1 MQKKKSKAKK
11 VEQVRNIPSGWDTT
25 DEDEIRRRRLRAES
39 EQMQVTN
46 LDPGIDYFSNYNVHS
61 GSKNQYV
68 VEVRSLLERVN
79 SCSCTDYDTNGLG
92 TCKHI
97 EKVLLMLKKK
107 GKGKFQKAAKA
118 GSTQVE
124 IYVNPENNKINIS
137 WANEQKAD
145 SEIYKLLNDFFSA
158 DGSLIADASIAIPV
172 IERLINSSAES
183 IQKNIRLSHRIKLA
197 LDNSS
202 DFLQKQTARDF
213 FLQDVAAGK
222 SSLDIMKLPLYD
234 YQKHGM
240 LHLAF
245 SQRAMLADEMGL
257 GKTVQ
262 AIAACELLRRIRGIR
277 KVLVVSPTSLKAEWE
292 EQIVKFADLP
302 SIIVYGNKHIRLHQY
317 QNDTF
322 FYLVNYEQVLRDHD
336 HIQRIIAPDVIILDE
351 AQRIKNWKTK
361 TAMAI
366 KKLHSHYAF
375 VLTGTP
381 IENRIDDIYSIMQF
395 LDPSFF
401 GSLFRFNREFYR
413 LDEKGK
419 PIGYKNLDVL
429 HEKLKPVLLRRL
441 KCDVEGQLPERIVNN
456 YFVPMSEEQNE
467 RYADYEHIVA
477 RLAATAKKRPLLK
490 EEFERLQQALASMR
504 MLCDTP
510 YILDE
515 ECRICPKLHELEN
528 LLGELFQDKDTKIII
543 FSEWIR
549 MLMLVRE
556 LLENMGIKFAWHTG
570 DVDQK
575 KRRDEINYF
584 KNDEQCKVFLSTD
597 SGSVGLNLQV
607 ANVVINL
614 DLPWNPARLEQRI
627 ARAWRKHQRKTVQ
640 IINLISENTIEH
652 RMIGLLN
659 LKRSLADSV
668 LDSGDST
675 EVEIPSGRASLMNNL
690 NEIIGHTILPANK
703 IELFDKAKAKD
714 TDPISQLKDEIISR
728 FKSRLYRLET
738 YQGANGRQTI
748 LAIIDGEPKHPHQQI
763 QNIIN
768 RLGQQGILELEVLD
782 RVTYETIQKL
792 SGAGI
797 LSFNQEN
804 NINLY
809 QSHIKMV
816 SICAEE
822 KKRLKAAQKY
832 LEQTERK
839 KNLTAILIENE
850 FYDEAIIPMHE
861 VFELSLKSFATFLD
875 CTVDDN
881 ENISLE
887 ILHNRLTGKS
897 GLPDYT
903 VNLAKILRNT
913 KSNVPFNE
921 ETAKS
926 LLSSVQNITQITQ
939 KILDKSALEHD
950 L

>member
-25 DEDEIRRRRLRAES
+25 DEDEIRRRRIRAES

-68 VEVRSLLERVN
+68 VEVRSLLEHVN

-118 GSTQVE
+118 GSNKVE

-183 IQKNIRLSHRIKLA
+183 IQKNIRLSHRVKLA

-222 SSLDIMKLPLYD
+222 SNLDIMKLPLYD

-351 AQRIKNWKTK
+351 AQRIKNWQTK

-490 EEFERLQQALASMR
+490 RNLHVCS
-504 MLCDTP
+504 
-510 YILDE
+510 
-515 ECRICPKLHELEN
+515 KL
-528 LLGELFQDKDTKIII
+528 
-543 FSEWIR
+543 
-549 MLMLVRE
+549 
-556 LLENMGIKFAWHTG
+556 
-570 DVDQK
+570 
-575 KRRDEINYF
+575 
-584 KNDEQCKVFLSTD
+584 
-597 SGSVGLNLQV
+597 
-607 ANVVINL
+607 
-614 DLPWNPARLEQRI
+614 
-627 ARAWRKHQRKTVQ
+627 
-640 IINLISENTIEH
+640 
-652 RMIGLLN
+652 
-659 LKRSLADSV
+659 
-668 LDSGDST
+668 
-675 EVEIPSGRASLMNNL
+675 
-690 NEIIGHTILPANK
+690 
-703 IELFDKAKAKD
+703 
-714 TDPISQLKDEIISR
+714 
-728 FKSRLYRLET
+728 
-738 YQGANGRQTI
+738 
-748 LAIIDGEPKHPHQQI
+748 
-763 QNIIN
+763 
-768 RLGQQGILELEVLD
+768 
-782 RVTYETIQKL
+782 
-792 SGAGI
+792 
-797 LSFNQEN
+797 
-804 NINLY
+804 
-809 QSHIKMV
+809 
-816 SICAEE
+816 
-822 KKRLKAAQKY
+822 
-832 LEQTERK
+832 
-839 KNLTAILIENE
+839 
-850 FYDEAIIPMHE
+850 
-861 VFELSLKSFATFLD
+861 
-875 CTVDDN
+875 
-881 ENISLE
+881 
-887 ILHNRLTGKS
+887 
-897 GLPDYT
+897 
-903 VNLAKILRNT
+903 
-913 KSNVPFNE
+913 
-921 ETAKS
+921 
-926 LLSSVQNITQITQ
+926 
-939 KILDKSALEHD
+939 
-950 L
+950 

>member
-1 MQKKKSKAKK
+1 
-11 VEQVRNIPSGWDTT
+11 
-25 DEDEIRRRRLRAES
+25 
-39 EQMQVTN
+39 
-46 LDPGIDYFSNYNVHS
+46 
-61 GSKNQYV
+61 
-68 VEVRSLLERVN
+68 
-79 SCSCTDYDTNGLG
+79 
-92 TCKHI
+92 
-97 EKVLLMLKKK
+97 
-107 GKGKFQKAAKA
+107 
-118 GSTQVE
+118 
-124 IYVNPENNKINIS
+124 
-137 WANEQKAD
+137 
-145 SEIYKLLNDFFSA
+145 
-158 DGSLIADASIAIPV
+158 
-172 IERLINSSAES
+172 
-183 IQKNIRLSHRIKLA
+183 
-197 LDNSS
+197 
-202 DFLQKQTARDF
+202 
-213 FLQDVAAGK
+213 
-222 SSLDIMKLPLYD
+222 
-234 YQKHGM
+234 
-240 LHLAF
+240 
-245 SQRAMLADEMGL
+245 
-257 GKTVQ
+257 
-262 AIAACELLRRIRGIR
+262 
-277 KVLVVSPTSLKAEWE
+277 
-292 EQIVKFADLP
+292 
-302 SIIVYGNKHIRLHQY
+302 
-317 QNDTF
+317 
-322 FYLVNYEQVLRDHD
+322 
-336 HIQRIIAPDVIILDE
+336 
-351 AQRIKNWKTK
+351 
-361 TAMAI
+361 
-366 KKLHSHYAF
+366 
-375 VLTGTP
+375 
-381 IENRIDDIYSIMQF
+381 
-395 LDPSFF
+395 
-401 GSLFRFNREFYR
+401 
-413 LDEKGK
+413 
-419 PIGYKNLDVL
+419 
-429 HEKLKPVLLRRL
+429 
-441 KCDVEGQLPERIVNN
+441 
-456 YFVPMSEEQNE
+456 
-467 RYADYEHIVA
+467 
-477 RLAATAKKRPLLK
+477 
-490 EEFERLQQALASMR
+490 MR

-728 FKSRLYRLET
+728 FKSRLHSLET

-748 LAIIDGEPKHPHQQI
+748 LAIIDGEPKYPHQQI

-816 SICAEE
+816 SICTEE

-832 LEQTERK
+832 SEQTERK
-839 KNLTAILIENE
+839 QNLASVLIENE

-887 ILHNRLTGKS
+887 ILHNRLTGES

-921 ETAKS
+921 ETTKS
-926 LLSSVQNITQITQ
+926 LLSSVQNIAQITQ

>member
-11 VEQVRNIPSGWDTT
+11 VEQIRNIPSGWDTT
-25 DEDEIRRRRLRAES
+25 DEDEIRRRRIRAES

-213 FLQDVAAGK
+213 FLQDIAAGK

-361 TAMAI
+361 KAIAI

-401 GSLFRFNREFYR
+401 GSLFRFNRE
-413 LDEKGK
+413 
-419 PIGYKNLDVL
+419 
-429 HEKLKPVLLRRL
+429 
-441 KCDVEGQLPERIVNN
+441 
-456 YFVPMSEEQNE
+456 
-467 RYADYEHIVA
+467 
-477 RLAATAKKRPLLK
+477 
-490 EEFERLQQALASMR
+490 
-504 MLCDTP
+504 
-510 YILDE
+510 
-515 ECRICPKLHELEN
+515 
-528 LLGELFQDKDTKIII
+528 
-543 FSEWIR
+543 
-549 MLMLVRE
+549 
-556 LLENMGIKFAWHTG
+556 
-570 DVDQK
+570 
-575 KRRDEINYF
+575 
-584 KNDEQCKVFLSTD
+584 
-597 SGSVGLNLQV
+597 
-607 ANVVINL
+607 
-614 DLPWNPARLEQRI
+614 
-627 ARAWRKHQRKTVQ
+627 
-640 IINLISENTIEH
+640 
-652 RMIGLLN
+652 
-659 LKRSLADSV
+659 
-668 LDSGDST
+668 
-675 EVEIPSGRASLMNNL
+675 
-690 NEIIGHTILPANK
+690 ILP
-703 IELFDKAKAKD
+703 
-714 TDPISQLKDEIISR
+714 P
-728 FKSRLYRLET
+728 
-738 YQGANGRQTI
+738 
-748 LAIIDGEPKHPHQQI
+748 
-763 QNIIN
+763 
-768 RLGQQGILELEVLD
+768 
-782 RVTYETIQKL
+782 
-792 SGAGI
+792 
-797 LSFNQEN
+797 
-804 NINLY
+804 
-809 QSHIKMV
+809 
-816 SICAEE
+816 
-822 KKRLKAAQKY
+822 
-832 LEQTERK
+832 
-839 KNLTAILIENE
+839 
-850 FYDEAIIPMHE
+850 
-861 VFELSLKSFATFLD
+861 
-875 CTVDDN
+875 
-881 ENISLE
+881 
-887 ILHNRLTGKS
+887 
-897 GLPDYT
+897 
-903 VNLAKILRNT
+903 
-913 KSNVPFNE
+913 
-921 ETAKS
+921 
-926 LLSSVQNITQITQ
+926 
-939 KILDKSALEHD
+939 
-950 L
+950 